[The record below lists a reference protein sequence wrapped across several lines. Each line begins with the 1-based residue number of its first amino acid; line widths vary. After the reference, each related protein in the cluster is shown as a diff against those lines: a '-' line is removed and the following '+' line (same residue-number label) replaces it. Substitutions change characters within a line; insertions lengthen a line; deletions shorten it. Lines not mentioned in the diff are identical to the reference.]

1 MPPTWEGG
9 RVNEGFEASF
19 LEGYAQVLKLARIRL
34 SRERAPVS
42 TMTLAHELYLS
53 LRERDDLR
61 FGSLEQFLAYSSR
74 AMRSLLV
81 DLARERLAQKRSAEL
96 LPLTLGKEVI
106 DQGGTPE
113 QMLALD
119 DALEQLGQ
127 LDARLLRVAEM
138 RVIVGM
144 EVADIALALNVSE
157 PTVKRDWQR
166 AKAFLHDNLAP
177 VQ

>member
-1 MPPTWEGG
+1 MGD
-9 RVNEGFEASF
+9 GFETSF
-19 LEGYAQVLKLARIRL
+19 CEGYAQVLKLARVRL
-34 SRERAPVS
+34 SRERSPVS
-42 TMTLAHELYLS
+42 TVTLAHELYLS

-96 LPLTLGKEVI
+96 LPLTLGMEAI
-106 DQGGTPE
+106 DHSGTPE

-119 DALEQLGQ
+119 DALERLGQ
-127 LDARLLRVAEM
+127 LNARLLRVAEM
-138 RVIVGM
+138 RILVGM
-144 EVADIALALNVSE
+144 EVTEIALALNVSE

-166 AKAFLHDNLAP
+166 AKAFLQDDLAP
-177 VQ
+177 VR